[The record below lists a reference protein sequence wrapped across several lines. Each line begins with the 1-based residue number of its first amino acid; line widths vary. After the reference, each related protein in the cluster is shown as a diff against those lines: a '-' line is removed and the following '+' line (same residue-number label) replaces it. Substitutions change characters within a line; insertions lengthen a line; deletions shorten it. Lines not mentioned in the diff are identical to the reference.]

1 MFWNQYIIKGLYV
14 QIHAGFN
21 SDEPLVNYED
31 SKLKLSTTK
40 PSQNL
45 TLIL

>member
-14 QIHAGFN
+14 QILVGFN
-21 SDEPLVNYED
+21 SDEPLVNYKD

-45 TLIL
+45 TFIL